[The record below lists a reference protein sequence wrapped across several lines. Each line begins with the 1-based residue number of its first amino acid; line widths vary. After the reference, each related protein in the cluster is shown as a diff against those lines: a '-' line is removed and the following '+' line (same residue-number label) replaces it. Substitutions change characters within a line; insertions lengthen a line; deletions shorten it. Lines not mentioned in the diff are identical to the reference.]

1 MLDFFSGLCI
11 GDDDEYDDSD
21 DETESDNEPAETEH
35 DELWPHFNNLIEEN
49 YFLHMELLCKVSRCL
64 SEKCIIYEFCNKIKI
79 NTFKFGQQLSSKSL
93 ISIDP
98 HNLNLHDWGTEERKR
113 ERIYK

>member
-1 MLDFFSGLCI
+1 MLDFFAGLCI

-35 DELWPHFNNLIEEN
+35 DELWPYFNNLIEEN
-49 YFLHMELLCKVSRCL
+49 YFLHMELLCKVSRYL

-79 NTFKFGQQLSSKSL
+79 NTLWNPASLWFQLIHTTVTCMTGVL
-93 ISIDP
+93 
-98 HNLNLHDWGTEERKR
+98 RKEK

>member
-1 MLDFFSGLCI
+1 MLDFLAGLCI

-21 DETESDNEPAETEH
+21 DETESDNEPTETEH
-35 DELWPHFNNLIEEN
+35 DELWPYFYNLIEEN

-64 SEKCIIYEFCNKIKI
+64 SEKCIIYEFCNKITI